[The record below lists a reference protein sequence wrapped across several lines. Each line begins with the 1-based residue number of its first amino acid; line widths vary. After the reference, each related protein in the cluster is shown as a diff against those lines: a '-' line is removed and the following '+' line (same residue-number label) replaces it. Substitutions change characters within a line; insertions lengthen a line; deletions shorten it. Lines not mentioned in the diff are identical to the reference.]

1 MGYLEGLEKRIRNG
15 NFFHAISFRRNL
27 YSYPLFRL
35 VCSLPPRQNGCEGRI
50 SARYLIRNRAHTG
63 HHWIILFGEI
73 NYQNGESRR
82 WRNSQQYWWRL
93 LFSHEILA
101 RHERSL
107 HIFQY
112 ARCALQDF
120 TSRAKSKIVFLRTHL
135 QFQSCATSR
144 FRRERFLQKI
154 KGKRNGAHTSV

>member
-107 HIFQY
+107 RYKILPPEQK
-112 ARCALQDF
+112 
-120 TSRAKSKIVFLRTHL
+120 AKSYFYEPIYNFSLVLLPAFEESDFYKKLKEKEMAPIQV
-135 QFQSCATSR
+135 S
-144 FRRERFLQKI
+144 ER
-154 KGKRNGAHTSV
+154 HSE